1 MQSFDILYYDGKT
14 SVSHQASLVLE
25 RDHWLIQFDQEFE
38 KQTVRWGITQV
49 ERDMGFTSL
58 FIFRYGGFPR
68 QTLECKDENLLA
80 ELKRL
85 YPEKAFFDKKFN
97 VLLRQNTTVLVGLT
111 LGLIGILLGTYFY
124 ILPWFSEKVAEQIPV
139 KTEISLGET
148 MFGNMIS
155 HYQKNDSLTARV
167 NDFVKEIDFKTN
179 YPIKVTV
186 VHEDDMNAF
195 ALPGG
200 NIIVFDK
207 ILGKM
212 KSADELAALLAH
224 EVSHVHYR
232 HSLKNIFQSL
242 SGYLIISLLFNDING
257 ITAIL
262 ADNSNML
269 LNLNYSRNLETEADE
284 KAVEILK
291 ANGLNLNGLVQLFTL
306 LGSETSKA
314 ATIKLLSTHPLTT
327 ERIAYA
333 KKVSSQQNAPVK
345 NENLEKKWRAIE
357 TERIK

>member
-1 MQSFDILYYDGKT
+1 MQPFEILYYDGRT
-14 SVSHQASLVLE
+14 SVSHQASLSLE
-25 RDHWLIQFDQEFE
+25 RDYWVITYGPEFE
-38 KQTVRWGITQV
+38 LQTLHWEITQV

-58 FIFRYGGFPR
+58 FIFRYGGFPQ
-68 QTLECKDENLLA
+68 QTLECKDENLLT

-85 YPEKAFFDKKFN
+85 YPEKAFFEKPIN
-97 VLLRQNTTVLVGLT
+97 VLLRGNTTALVSLT
-111 LGLIGILLGTYFY
+111 MGLIGILLISYFY
-124 ILPWFSEKVAEQIPV
+124 ILPWFSEKVAGQIPV
-139 KTEISLGET
+139 STEISLGET
-148 MFGNMIS
+148 LFGNTIT
-155 HYQKNDSLTARV
+155 HYKKNDTLTARV

-186 VHEDDMNAF
+186 VDQDEMNAF

-207 ILGKM
+207 LLGKM

-232 HSLKNIFQSL
+232 HSLKNIFRSL
-242 SGYLIISLLFNDING
+242 SGYLLISLLFNDING

-269 LNLNYSRNLETEADE
+269 LNLNYSRNLETEADQ

-291 ANGLNLNGLVQLFTL
+291 ANGLNLNGLVGLFTL
-306 LGSETSKA
+306 LQEENNSV

-327 ERIAYA
+327 ERIDFA
-333 KKVSSQQNAPVK
+333 KEVVSRQNSPVK
-345 NENLEKKWRAIE
+345 NESLERKWRAIA
-357 TERIK
+357 TEKTK

>member
-14 SVSHQASLVLE
+14 SVSHQASLSLE
-25 RDHWLIQFDQEFE
+25 KDYWLIQYDREFE
-38 KQTVRWGITQV
+38 TQSVRWEVGQV
-49 ERDMGFTSL
+49 ERDMGFNSL
-58 FIFRYGGFPR
+58 FIFRYGDFPR
-68 QTLECKDENLLA
+68 QTLECKDENLLV

-85 YPEKAFFDKKFN
+85 YQEKAFFDKKLN
-97 VLLRQNTTVLVGLT
+97 VLLHKNTTVLVGLT
-111 LGLIGILLGTYFY
+111 LGLIGVLLVSYFY

-139 KTEISLGET
+139 RTEIDLGET
-148 MFGNMIS
+148 MFENAIN
-155 HYQKNDSLTARV
+155 HYKKNDSLTVRV

-232 HSLKNIFQSL
+232 HSLKNIFRSL
-242 SGYLIISLLFNDING
+242 SGYLVISLLFNDING

-291 ANGLNLNGLVQLFTL
+291 ANGLNLNGLVELFTL
-306 LGSETSKA
+306 LESETNKV

-327 ERIAYA
+327 ERIAFA
-333 KKVSSQQNAPVK
+333 KEVSRQQNAPVK
-345 NENLEKKWRAIE
+345 NENIEEKWRAIGA
-357 TERIK
+357 ERIK

>member
-14 SVSHQASLVLE
+14 SVSHQASLSLE
-25 RDHWLIQFDQEFE
+25 KDYWLIQYDQEFE
-38 KQTVRWGITQV
+38 KQSVRWEVGQV
-49 ERDMGFTSL
+49 ERDMGFNSL
-58 FIFRYGGFPR
+58 FIFRYGDFPR
-68 QTLECKDENLLA
+68 QTLECKDENLLI
-80 ELKRL
+80 ELKQL
-85 YPEKAFFDKKFN
+85 YPEKAFFDKKLN
-97 VLLRQNTTVLVGLT
+97 VLLHKNTTVLVGLT
-111 LGLIGILLGTYFY
+111 LGLIGILLVSYFY

-139 KTEISLGET
+139 STEISLGET
-148 MFGNMIS
+148 MFENTIN
-155 HYQKNDSLTARV
+155 HYKKNDSLTARV

-232 HSLKNIFQSL
+232 HSLKNIFRSL
-242 SGYLIISLLFNDING
+242 SGYLVISLLFNDING

-262 ADNSNML
+262 ADNSNIL
-269 LNLNYSRNLETEADE
+269 LNLSYSRNLETEADE

-291 ANGLNLNGLVQLFTL
+291 ANGLNLNGLVELFTL
-306 LGSETSKA
+306 LESETNKV

-327 ERIAYA
+327 ERIAFA
-333 KKVSSQQNAPVK
+333 KEVARQQNAPVK
-345 NENLEKKWRAIE
+345 KENLEKKWQAIGA
-357 TERIK
+357 ERLK